1 MIAEHQTSDNVLDM
15 LDTDVMRHGDDL
27 ITIALFDRRLI
38 V

>member
-1 MIAEHQTSDNVLDM
+1 MIAEDQTSDNV

-27 ITIALFDRRLI
+27 ITMALFDRRLI